1 MIDFNKTRQYT
12 LSIRLST
19 DGFCFAVHNPQA
31 VNEYTFQP
39 YRIDTTKSVAANL
52 KVAVKELNMLRHTYG
67 AVNILLVNTPYTLVP
82 IEFYA
87 EQYERE
93 FYQQNIASS
102 TSNTTIIH
110 NVVADEQ
117 MVVVFAIENQ
127 LHKYIT
133 TQFPKAVIHAGISPL
148 INFGFER
155 SSMTNKRYC
164 LLHLH
169 KHAIDFLCYDKTS
182 PLFANTFHYSNTEDA
197 VYYLLNCWSILS
209 MSQTDDTLHIVGQQR
224 ATKALL
230 KELTL
235 FIQNIHIIRP
245 AEEFHSTELARV
257 DEMPFDLQSLIA
269 CE

>member
-39 YRIDTTKSVAANL
+39 YRIDTTKSVVANL

-102 TSNTTIIH
+102 TSNATIIH

-182 PLFANTFHYSNTEDA
+182 PFCQHVPLQQYGRRS
-197 VYYLLNCWSILS
+197 LLSPQL
-209 MSQTDDTLHIVGQQR
+209 LEHIVNVTNR
-224 ATKALL
+224 RHAT
-230 KELTL
+230 
-235 FIQNIHIIRP
+235 HRRP
-245 AEEFHSTELARV
+245 ATRNQSITKGADTIHSKYTHHTSR
-257 DEMPFDLQSLIA
+257 
-269 CE
+269 